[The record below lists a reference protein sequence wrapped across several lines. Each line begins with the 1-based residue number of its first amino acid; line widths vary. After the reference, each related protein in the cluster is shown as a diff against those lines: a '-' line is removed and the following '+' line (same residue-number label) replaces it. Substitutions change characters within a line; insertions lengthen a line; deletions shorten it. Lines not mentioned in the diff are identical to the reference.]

1 LNDKKL
7 SEDIEQKFWSDEERY
22 VEEIRAI
29 ELSREKLKHENES
42 LREDVEALE
51 GARQKLEEKTREV
64 ENLKTEL
71 EDVTQA
77 KKEEKDMMR
86 KLIAEGKN
94 LLPPDRKVIVIYSIC
109 TSLLYLS
116 TIFERS
122 ACNKINFFCSTF
134 TWNEVVLRSNVL
146 LRYFHFV
153 ACISLLSNFCLI
165 LSDLFLIYFNFWIG
179 NRTSTSVWD
188 LSFVAYL

>member
-1 LNDKKL
+1 M
-7 SEDIEQKFWSDEERY
+7 
-22 VEEIRAI
+22 EEIRAI

-51 GARQKLEEKTREV
+51 GVRQKLEGKTREV

-94 LLPPDRKVIVIYSIC
+94 LLQSH
-109 TSLLYLS
+109 SLR
-116 TIFERS
+116 IE
-122 ACNKINFFCSTF
+122 K
-134 TWNEVVLRSNVL
+134 
-146 LRYFHFV
+146 
-153 ACISLLSNFCLI
+153 
-165 LSDLFLIYFNFWIG
+165 
-179 NRTSTSVWD
+179 
-188 LSFVAYL
+188 